1 MPLRASRVKLA
12 GQERLIHDTALFFS
26 IRATARM
33 SVLLR
38 GRENKRHVHYTR
50 KVQSSGALPITC
62 AHSFRA
68 VSKRL
73 LRGYFRRTPFEFH
86 DGESAGTIPYMAPEI
101 LKRRPYGRAADW
113 WSAGV
118 VFYKLTTGRVP
129 FRGKTKQALR
139 ERIIKAPLKFPRSE
153 DHPHSATAPAK
164 DIIYRLLKK
173 NPVERLGSRNYSDLK
188 AHPFFEQFDWQ
199 MLPNRTDLSDIASIA
214 ELLTEDTQKGNA
226 PDLDDQRRH
235 LAIDEMT
242 DIPFDAQKP
251 LLCYASGSFKKLIHK
266 ANQACNVH
274 RRIFNGFD
282 KKRTWE
288 MVKRLRR
295 KRQHKVRCTR
305 KRLDQRHKRDT
316 RASARNGVSPS
327 SHGRSSGD
335 GSRQRDRACRNT
347 KQSFR

>member
-1 MPLRASRVKLA
+1 MLGYR
-12 GQERLIHDTALFFS
+12 Q
-26 IRATARM
+26 
-33 SVLLR
+33 R
-38 GRENKRHVHYTR
+38 GTE
-50 KVQSSGALPITC
+50 SSGKARC
-62 AHSFRA
+62 
-68 VSKRL
+68 
-73 LRGYFRRTPFEFH
+73 
-86 DGESAGTIPYMAPEI
+86 
-101 LKRRPYGRAADW
+101 RAADW

-266 ANQACNVH
+266 SSLNRICLRFGLLEAVHFTGYGKTGMGLNMAAVRLVVYLVVYGSIANADALV
-274 RRIFNGFD
+274 D
-282 KKRTWE
+282 
-288 MVKRLRR
+288 
-295 KRQHKVRCTR
+295 
-305 KRLDQRHKRDT
+305 
-316 RASARNGVSPS
+316 A
-327 SHGRSSGD
+327 
-335 GSRQRDRACRNT
+335 
-347 KQSFR
+347 